1 MISLFSLISIVA
13 SLLGLTFIVSF
24 HEFGHLIF
32 AKLFKVYAPTFS
44 IGIGQKVFSKKVGDT
59 EYCISAAPLGGYVEI
74 GEPEA
79 GDPNKNYIGFS
90 HIAYWKKVLIILGGI
105 GCNIFLSYILF
116 SILFFIGLPQ
126 NSSIPARFLTNTV
139 HSVTQDQLKAQLPIG
154 SHITMI
160 GQYPVSNGKDMFEA
174 FKKSNPEEN
183 IKITYTT
190 NGMTQEYFVDL
201 ITKQNSSLEDK
212 IGVTLVRTSSSSIIQ
227 NIAWGI
233 ELTNLYIYLVGQ
245 HIASIFTQ
253 GNINSFVGPIM
264 AISMSSKSAQKG
276 ISSFLYFLGVISIN
290 LGLMNLL
297 PLPIFDGGQFVIF
310 TIETIIR
317 RQLSDKVKEAIGLS
331 SWILVIG
338 LFVLFSIKDVWH
350 LLFHA

>member
-1 MISLFSLISIVA
+1 MISLFSLISIGA

-44 IGIGQKVFSKKVGDT
+44 IGIGPKVFSKKIGDT

-116 SILFFIGLPQ
+116 SLLFFIGLPQ

-139 HSVTQDQLKAQLPIG
+139 HTVTNESLTGQIPQNA
-154 SHITMI
+154 HISMI
-160 GQYPVSNGKDMFEA
+160 GQYPVSNGKDIFEA
-174 FKKSNPEEN
+174 FSKINPEEN
-183 IKITYTT
+183 VKITYIHNET
-190 NGMTQEYFVDL
+190 TQEYFIDL
-201 ITKQNSSLEDK
+201 SSTKNLPIESKLGLNLSR
-212 IGVTLVRTSSSSIIQ
+212 VHSSSIIQ
-227 NIAWGI
+227 NISWGI
-233 ELTNLYIYLVGQ
+233 ELTNLYMYLIGQ
-245 HIASIFTQ
+245 HITSIFTQ
-253 GNINSFVGPIM
+253 GNITSFVGPIM

-276 ISSFLYFLGVISIN
+276 ISSFLFFLGVISIN

-310 TIETIIR
+310 TTETIIR
-317 RQLSDKVKEAIGLS
+317 RQLSDKVKEIIGLS
-331 SWILVIG
+331 SWLLVIG
-338 LFVLFSIKDVWH
+338 LFILFSIKDIWH
-350 LLFHA
+350 LICN